1 MQAEAA
7 YDELI
12 RRSRD
17 ETLLASCSEL
27 LAWDEETY
35 LPRAGVGHRAEQM
48 ALLAGLLHDRAAD
61 PHVGE
66 LLAAVEGPSPLQA
79 PASPAAA
86 NCPELRRGYDR
97 ARRLPRGGGGVR
109 ARLRVAGRPAGHDH
123 PPLLRH
129 ARPRRLPHRHA
140 LRPAPFRRRP
150 FRRPARGRPRPLR
163 AGA

>member
-48 ALLAGLLHDRAAD
+48 ALLAGLLHDRTAD

-66 LLAAVEGPSPLQA
+66 LLAAVQGSSLLEDPDS
-79 PASPAAA
+79 AAA
-86 NCPELRRGYDR
+86 PN
-97 ARRLPRGGGGVR
+97 VR
-109 ARLRVAGRPAGHDH
+109 AF
-123 PPLLRH
+123 
-129 ARPRRLPHRHA
+129 PRASDP
-140 LRPAPFRRRP
+140 
-150 FRRPARGRPRPLR
+150 PRPPPP
-163 AGA
+163 A